1 MHCGVYVQDLSKIT
15 RIGLRLVFYLSGVF
29 YNIASLKP
37 FGSILLNV
45 NPVALAMEGCRNA
58 LMYNAQPD
66 WLMLGI
72 WTAVGAV
79 FTVFGVVVVY
89 KNENNYG
96 KIL

>member
-1 MHCGVYVQDLSKIT
+1 
-15 RIGLRLVFYLSGVF
+15 VF

-37 FGSILLNV
+37 FGHLLLNV

-58 LMYNAQPD
+58 LMYGASPD

-72 WTAVGAV
+72 WTAIGAV
-79 FTVFGVVVVY
+79 ASVLGVVIVY